1 MQSDPIKLKST
12 QITPT
17 RARLL
22 AEQGGKCAL
31 CCLPLT
37 AASAVLDHDHD
48 TGAIRGVLHRSCNAV
63 LGKTENGAVRYCVPN
78 LVAFA
83 SGLGNYIRTHQVNVT
98 GLIHP
103 LHRTPEEKKLLRN
116 KRARIKRAKTK
127 ETT

>member
-31 CCLPLT
+31 CCLPLAAT
-37 AASAVLDHDHD
+37 AAVLDHDHD
-48 TGAIRGVLHRSCNAV
+48 TGAVRAVLHRSCNAV
-63 LGKTENGAVRYCVPN
+63 LGKVENGAVRYCVPN

-103 LHRTPEEKKLLRN
+103 LYRTSEEKRLLRN
-116 KRARIKRAKTK
+116 KRARLKRVRSK
-127 ETT
+127 EIT